1 MTTFFEANQARLKLK
16 MKLSNYAWY
25 HDCGVIVYNGSYI
38 VLAGIARL
46 DAKIRK
52 IIPIKV
58 DNVIIHLKVDK
69 HGHEN
74 NKDL

>member
-1 MTTFFEANQARLKLK
+1 MDIITFFKANQARLKLK
-16 MKLSNYAWY
+16 MKVSNYAWY
-25 HDCGVIVYNGSYI
+25 HDCEVIVYNGSYI
-38 VLAGIARL
+38 VLVGIARL

-58 DNVIIHLKVDK
+58 DNVIIHLKVDS
-69 HGHEN
+69 HEN